1 MAFAVLDFE
10 TTGIHPAQQH
20 RVVEVGIVHVEDDG
34 TVTNRWETLINPQ
47 RDLGPQSI
55 HGVRAVEVLDA
66 PLFSDILGD
75 LINVLAGR
83 TLVAHNLSFDLR
95 FLHAEFARAG
105 HPLNDTLPGLC
116 TMQLGNSFGMGGS
129 ASLARACGSFGIDVG
144 RAHSAGDDAQAT
156 AHLLAAYRHATER
169 DHAWRQVWKQHEH
182 EAKRYAYPRVASAG
196 VVWQRRRMTDEPD
209 PIFLERIAHT
219 VERETTPGA
228 DSDYLALLDRCL
240 LDGFI
245 SVSEGNEL
253 ASVAYELG
261 LDREAVARLHAR
273 YLVDIGIAAWADGI
287 LTGDERTQLVAVG
300 RALHLPADSIEVA
313 LAQPLMLAAAAEPEY
328 ERFALAPGALVVLT
342 GEMTRMRTEW
352 EEILRRLGYATHPN
366 VTKKVALLAAA
377 DPDTLSGK
385 ARQARKYGIPIV
397 GEAGLAQLVGIDQ

>member
-1 MAFAVLDFE
+1 MPFAVLDFE

-55 HGVRAVEVLDA
+55 HGVRAAEVLDA
-66 PLFSDILGD
+66 PLFSDIVGD
-75 LINVLAGR
+75 LVNVLAGR

-95 FLHAEFARAG
+95 FLNAEFARAG
-105 HPLNDTLPGLC
+105 HPLDDALPGLC
-116 TMQLGNSFGMGGS
+116 TMQLGNSFGLGGS
-129 ASLARACGSFGIDVG
+129 TSLAHACGSFGIDVG

-156 AHLLAAYRHATER
+156 AHLLAAYRLATER
-169 DHAWRQVWKQHEH
+169 DRAWRKVWKQHAH
-182 EAKRYAYPRVASAG
+182 EAKRYTYPRVTSTG
-196 VVWQRRRMTDEPD
+196 VVWQHRRTVDEPD
-209 PIFLERIAHT
+209 PMFLERIAHT
-219 VERETTPGA
+219 VERETGPGA

-253 ASVAYELG
+253 ANVAHELG
-261 LDREAVARLHAR
+261 LDRGAASRLHER
-273 YLVDIGIAAWADGI
+273 YLADVGIAAWADGI
-287 LTGDERTQLVAVG
+287 LTEDERTQLVAVG
-300 RALHLPADSIEVA
+300 RALHLSTDSIEAA
-313 LAQPLMLAAAAEPEY
+313 LAQPPTPVITAEPDY
-328 ERFALAPGALVVLT
+328 DRFTLAPGALVVLT
-342 GEMTRMRTEW
+342 GEMSRMRSEW
-352 EEILRRLGYATHPN
+352 EEILTRQGYGTHPN
-366 VTKKVALLAAA
+366 ITKKVALLAAA

-397 GEAGLAQLVGIDQ
+397 GEAGLAQLVGIDA